1 MRIWKPLLN
10 KNPSGMQ
17 FSSKCPCTRRNIFV
31 GPARPERICQLWPD
45 CVHAMMSA
53 QETMCM
59 SPCIQCKCCRNNLN
73 EENLLGS
80 SCASC
85 TIHKLVLLLMY
96 SSATSLAEYE
106 PAEALPSGMSCV
118 FITSVRIRRRATS
131 SIAFLGAAIAQCSEV
146 TRTMFDVTLAEK
158 VSTEAFGN
166 TQEHFTYS
174 WKG

>member
-45 CVHAMMSA
+45 C
-53 QETMCM
+53 
-59 SPCIQCKCCRNNLN
+59 CRNNLN

-80 SCASC
+80 SCVSC

>member
-1 MRIWKPLLN
+1 MPFFMRIWKPLLN

-45 CVHAMMSA
+45 
-53 QETMCM
+53 
-59 SPCIQCKCCRNNLN
+59 CCRNNLN